1 MQYRGRVKGEEANN
15 AYVVAHLYYEQKLIQ
30 EEIAR
35 RLEVS
40 RPTVARLLARA
51 HRDGIVSIV
60 VREPG
65 RRVADLEAALVE
77 EFRLSA
83 AVVVPGA
90 FDSEHARNV
99 LLSRGAMEL
108 FGEST
113 PGVGRVGLGW
123 GRAVLTFVGAVEGG
137 GVPLGSSA
145 ELVPLIGGSGQAS
158 DVFQIN
164 EMVRR
169 AARALGASARLLHAP
184 ALVAGGEV
192 REALLAEA
200 SVRPVVESWRRL
212 DVAVVGIGGR
222 IDASYQHAFLGDYL
236 GDEALT
242 GAAAGDVC
250 AHYFDIEG
258 RALGG
263 TLEAGLI
270 AVGRK
275 DLRRVPMAIGVAAGP
290 GKVSGILGAVR
301 ARLVN
306 ALVTD
311 EETAASCLRL
321 SEAAWGHRVEREEG

>member
-1 MQYRGRVKGEEANN
+1 MKGKESNS

-35 RLEVS
+35 RLSIS

-51 HRDGIVSIV
+51 HEDGIVRIV

-65 RRVADLEAALVE
+65 RRVADLEAALVD
-77 EFRLSA
+77 EFRLTA
-83 AVVVPGA
+83 AVVVAGS
-90 FDSEHARNV
+90 FDSEHARDV
-99 LLSRGAMEL
+99 LLSRGALEL
-108 FGEST
+108 FKESSA
-113 PGVGRVGLGW
+113 GIERVGLGW

-137 GVPLGSSA
+137 GVPLGPGA
-145 ELVPLIGGSGQAS
+145 EVMPLIGGSGQTS

-169 AARALGASARLLHAP
+169 AARTLGASARLLHVP
-184 ALVAGGEV
+184 ALVAGEDVRRALVSEV
-192 REALLAEA
+192 

-222 IDASYQHAFLGDYL
+222 VDESYQHAFLGDYL
-236 GDEALT
+236 RDGALT

-258 RALGG
+258 RTLGEE
-263 TLEAGLI
+263 LDAGLI
-270 AVGRK
+270 AIGRQ
-275 DLRRVPMAIGVAAGP
+275 DLRRVPMAIGVAGGP

-301 ARLVN
+301 ARLIN

-321 SEAAWGHRVEREEG
+321 SEAA